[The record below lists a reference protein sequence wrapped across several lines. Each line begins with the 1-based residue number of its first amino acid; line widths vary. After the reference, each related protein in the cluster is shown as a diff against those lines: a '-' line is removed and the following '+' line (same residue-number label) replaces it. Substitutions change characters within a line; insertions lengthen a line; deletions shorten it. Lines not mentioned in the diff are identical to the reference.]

1 MYRVALLCDLKA
13 IAALLPPIF
22 SLEKGSTVPSANTF
36 TPQHFRVYSTVVA
49 AMVCIAQLS
58 WEHFNGG
65 VISHHILHR
74 ADLPAI
80 SNWWSL
86 LLVPALAWFL
96 TGTVAKR
103 LSACDFISIYRLKIA
118 VFRGF
123 TGSFLI
129 GSALSIAFRTGQ
141 SDVAG
146 VLFQGMF
153 LLALFVRV
161 YRAEYLL
168 GFVLAMMFT
177 FGAVL
182 PTAIGGMVG
191 AVAAVVHLLIYP
203 NLKRAWKWVS
213 N

>member
-1 MYRVALLCDLKA
+1 MSSA
-13 IAALLPPIF
+13 IT
-22 SLEKGSTVPSANTF
+22 SPSRRSRIYF
-36 TPQHFRVYSTVVA
+36 TVVTVL
-49 AMVCIAQLS
+49 VCVAQLT
-58 WEHFNGG
+58 WEFFNGG

-86 LLVPALAWFL
+86 LLILVLTWFL
-96 TGTVAKR
+96 TGAIATRVATCE
-103 LSACDFISIYRLKIA
+103 STHINRLKKA
-118 VFRGF
+118 VLRGF
-123 TGSFLI
+123 TGSFLL
-129 GSALSIAFRTGQ
+129 GAALSIAFLTNYLN
-141 SDVAG
+141 VAA

-153 LLALFVRV
+153 LLALFLRL

-182 PTAIGGMVG
+182 PTVIGCMVG

-203 NLKRAWKWVS
+203 NLKQAWKWA
-213 N
+213 NG